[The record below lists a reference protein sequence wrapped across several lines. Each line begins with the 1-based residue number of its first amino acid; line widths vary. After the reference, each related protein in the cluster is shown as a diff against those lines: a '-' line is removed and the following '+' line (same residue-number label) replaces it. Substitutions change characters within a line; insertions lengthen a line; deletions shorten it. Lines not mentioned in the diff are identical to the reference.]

1 MATATLTS
9 KGQITLP
16 KIVRDELG
24 LSAGNTVDFVRTDG
38 GFKLVVVSTD
48 LRSLKGIFSG
58 RVKQPLSVQEMDN
71 AIKQSASTRLAR
83 NKP

>member
-24 LSAGNTVDFVRTDG
+24 LSAGNTVDFVRTPD
-38 GFKLVVVSTD
+38 GFKLIAVAKDV
-48 LRSLKGIFSG
+48 RALKGIFSG
-58 RVKQPLSVQEMDN
+58 RVKKPVTIESMDDAIRQSVLNRQ
-71 AIKQSASTRLAR
+71 AR
-83 NKP
+83 GKS

>member
-24 LSAGNTVDFVRTDG
+24 LSAGNTVDFVRTPD
-38 GFKLVVVSTD
+38 GFKLIAVAKD
-48 LRSLKGIFSG
+48 IQALKGMFAG
-58 RVKQPLSVQEMDN
+58 RVRKPVSIESMDDAIRQSVL
-71 AIKQSASTRLAR
+71 TRQAR
-83 NKP
+83 NRS